1 MECLDHIKEIRCNVI
16 EVLFLNRISSSN
28 LDQNEF
34 SDAFSDK
41 FKEMRDYLKKEKSIA
56 IIVINKKV
64 ESQQEVAGNR
74 QDLLFN

>member
-1 MECLDHIKEIRCNVI
+1 MNLLNFNEIYP
-16 EVLFLNRISSSN
+16 
-28 LDQNEF
+28 NEE
-34 SDAFSDK
+34 SCKLK